1 MQMIDMRTMEA
12 LDILKVARARVAT
25 PEMWGKGRR
34 NKDRPMDTCCL
45 AEAFDTSPTGPEYRR
60 AIRAMHHAIGVD
72 DLWGELIAWN
82 DAPERTHDEIL
93 AAFNLAIATL
103 RLR

>member
-1 MQMIDMRTMEA
+1 MTDA
-12 LDILKVARARVAT
+12 LDILKTARARVAT

-34 NKDRPMDTCCL
+34 NKDRPMETCCL
-45 AEAFDTSPTGPEYRR
+45 AEAFDTSPTGTEYSR
-60 AIRAMHHAIGVD
+60 AIRAIHNAAGLD
-72 DLWGELIAWN
+72 DTWGSLISWN
-82 DAPERTHDEIL
+82 DADERTHDEIL